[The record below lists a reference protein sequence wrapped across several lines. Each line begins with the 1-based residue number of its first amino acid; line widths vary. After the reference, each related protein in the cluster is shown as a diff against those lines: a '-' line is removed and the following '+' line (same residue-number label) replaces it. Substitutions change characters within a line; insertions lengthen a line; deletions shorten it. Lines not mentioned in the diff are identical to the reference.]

1 MINQE
6 NFSRE
11 MREEGLS
18 KRTGTNI
25 DERQLRMEL
34 KKLGN
39 ENHVNKLHQ
48 SVAYAADDNLLIFF
62 LFFPE
67 NKGWHC
73 GNNLHGISN
82 PVFWVK

>member
-39 ENHVNKLHQ
+39 ENHVNKLRKIRKKK
-48 SVAYAADDNLLIFF
+48 SKCCLMKFY
-62 LFFPE
+62 PE
-67 NKGWHC
+67 C
-73 GNNLHGISN
+73 
-82 PVFWVK
+82 